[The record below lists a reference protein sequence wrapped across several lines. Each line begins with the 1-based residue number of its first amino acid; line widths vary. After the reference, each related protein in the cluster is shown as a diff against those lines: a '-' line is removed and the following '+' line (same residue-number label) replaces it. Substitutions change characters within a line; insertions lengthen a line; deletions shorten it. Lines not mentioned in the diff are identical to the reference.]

1 MFRRSSKFSEVQSAC
16 KSLAHSPLAGVF
28 QAGYVE
34 LNAQLR
40 QGAQAGGQ
48 SSRPALRSFDA
59 LDRALLRASS
69 IEVARLERRVGFL
82 ATTASLT
89 PFIGLFGTV
98 WGIMNAFAGIG
109 AAGTTSLTVV
119 APGIAEAL
127 VATAAGLFAA
137 IPAVYF
143 YNYLTQRLKE
153 IASTMDDFAMEF
165 LNITERNFHLGS
177 RNIDADGPTPAQAMA
192 ESRRRGRRVATSL
205 SEINVIPLVDV
216 MLVMLIVFMVAAPM
230 MQRGLDVNLPE
241 ARRANP
247 IEAQRLYVTVP
258 LSFRADGVVQVDD
271 SPVPFDM
278 LHERI
283 GVELDGR
290 TDRNVLLRGDGAI
303 TYNELMSVNGQA
315 EGRGRRGGRPGRRL
329 SDRALTRRD
338 REACSAT
345 YDRKTTTQSVSP
357 QQVERGR
364 GRRAWKQPSPG
375 RAQRGPPATEW
386 GEGVPASGRR
396 GFGAQPQVTNGRAGE

>member
-1 MFRRSSKFSEVQSAC
+1 MRAIGCYAFALLQTTGVSESGEAFGGGVLELLERSSLLSQAVLVILALFSIASWAVILLKLRQFRRVTVQTARFSDVFRRSSKFSEVQSAC

-165 LNITERNFHLGS
+165 LNITERNF
-177 RNIDADGPTPAQAMA
+177 T
-192 ESRRRGRRVATSL
+192 
-205 SEINVIPLVDV
+205 
-216 MLVMLIVFMVAAPM
+216 
-230 MQRGLDVNLPE
+230 
-241 ARRANP
+241 
-247 IEAQRLYVTVP
+247 
-258 LSFRADGVVQVDD
+258 
-271 SPVPFDM
+271 
-278 LHERI
+278 
-283 GVELDGR
+283 
-290 TDRNVLLRGDGAI
+290 
-303 TYNELMSVNGQA
+303 
-315 EGRGRRGGRPGRRL
+315 
-329 SDRALTRRD
+329 
-338 REACSAT
+338 
-345 YDRKTTTQSVSP
+345 
-357 QQVERGR
+357 
-364 GRRAWKQPSPG
+364 
-375 RAQRGPPATEW
+375 
-386 GEGVPASGRR
+386 
-396 GFGAQPQVTNGRAGE
+396 